1 MTELVKLKKN
11 KNKATKKERKTK
23 RRHKARGQASQ
34 MPEIFGQ
41 LGVGKRKSQNKQIVW
56 QKKITSAMHGQRS
69 RDDVIQDKQLCVLV
83 APQQRGKKKQERA
96 KSAELKIPY
105 KEHSLVQK
113 QIC

>member
-11 KNKATKKERKTK
+11 KKTKQEKNGKTK

-69 RDDVIQDKQLCVLV
+69 RDDVVQDKQLYVLV
-83 APQQRGKKKQERA
+83 AQQQRGKREASGSKKWR
-96 KSAELKIPY
+96 I
-105 KEHSLVQK
+105 
-113 QIC
+113 

>member
-11 KNKATKKERKTK
+11 KTTKNGKTK

-56 QKKITSAMHGQRS
+56 QKKLLPQCTDNAPATTSS
-69 RDDVIQDKQLCVLV
+69 RTSSFAYLLLNSKEEK
-83 APQQRGKKKQERA
+83 GK
-96 KSAELKIPY
+96 
-105 KEHSLVQK
+105 
-113 QIC
+113 

>member
-11 KNKATKKERKTK
+11 KTTKNGKTK

-69 RDDVIQDKQLCVLV
+69 RDDDSFAYLLLNSKEEKGKQV
-83 APQQRGKKKQERA
+83 GA
-96 KSAELKIPY
+96 KSGEFKIPF
-105 KEHSLVQK
+105 KEH
-113 QIC
+113 C

>member
-11 KNKATKKERKTK
+11 KTTKKGKTK

-69 RDDVIQDKQLCVLV
+69 RDDVLQDKQLCVLV
-83 APQQRGKKKQERA
+83 AQQQRGKREASGSKKWR
-96 KSAELKIPY
+96 I
-105 KEHSLVQK
+105 
-113 QIC
+113 

>member
-1 MTELVKLKKN
+1 MDDRISETEEKQ
-11 KNKATKKERKTK
+11 KNKARKNGKTK

-69 RDDVIQDKQLCVLV
+69 RDDVLQDKQLCVLV
-83 APQQRGKKKQERA
+83 AQQQRGKREASGSKKWG
-96 KSAELKIPY
+96 I
-105 KEHSLVQK
+105 
-113 QIC
+113 

>member
-11 KNKATKKERKTK
+11 KTTKIGKTK

-69 RDDVIQDKQLCVLV
+69 RDDDIQDKQLCVLV
-83 APQQRGKKKQERA
+83 AQQRKKRKKGSKWEQKVANLKYPTKNTA
-96 KSAELKIPY
+96 KLAVPK
-105 KEHSLVQK
+105 
-113 QIC
+113 